1 MKTNSEKID
10 CIFRIEGVEVEVG
23 YSFTCKCGKEI
34 TDTDTIYVDP
44 CDVHE
49 DNALE
54 LWDNEHIRETVAMCP
69 SCGRIY
75 SLDKDSLYEGDI
87 NVGKMMLISE

>member
-34 TDTDTIYVDP
+34 TDTEFIDADP

-49 DNALE
+49 CSALE

-87 NVGKMMLISE
+87 NVGKMMLVSE

>member
-1 MKTNSEKID
+1 METNSEKID

-34 TDTDTIYVDP
+34 TDTEFIDADP

-54 LWDNEHIRETVAMCP
+54 LWDNDHVHDTVALCP
-69 SCGRIY
+69 SCGRTYI
-75 SLDKDSLYEGDI
+75 LDKESLYDGI
-87 NVGKMMLISE
+87 NVGKMMLVSE